1 MMHIKTYR
9 RQAVKLGI
17 VCLFVLFQGQYVFS
31 ATSTTPQT
39 LDEINKEVSPG
50 SIVLL
55 ESGTYT
61 TPIAPASSGTKDK
74 PIIYKPAKGASPLF
88 KNVSPAILMKDKS
101 FVKIE
106 GVKFLDCSQFM
117 SIESSSIFFIFS
129 KQSPCI
135 NFILFLSF
143 YFFCFETANI
153 YLIVSQTLFCKS
165 FGNLSKSKG

>member
-1 MMHIKTYR
+1 MDYGFTQLLIEFFGGTAIMMHIQTYR

-17 VCLFVLFQGQYVFS
+17 VFLFVLFQGQYVFS

-117 SIESSSIFFIFS
+117 SIESSSHITIEN
-129 KQSPCI
+129 CD
-135 NFILFLSF
+135 
-143 YFFCFETANI
+143 FENGKAW
-153 YLIVSQTLFCKS
+153 
-165 FGNLSKSKG
+165 